1 MVQMIAESPA
11 RAPQFEIG
19 GCEIS
24 GFHPDAVELARASMP
39 SLEGLERSS
48 TLLKAVA
55 DPTRLRMLWALSSTR
70 LCVCDLAEVIG
81 QSLSA
86 TSHQLRYLREAKLV
100 RFEKLGRAVYYTLSD
115 DHVKTLLGAALEHA
129 LE

>member
-1 MVQMIAESPA
+1 MIVESRA
-11 RAPQFEIG
+11 SAPQFEIS

-24 GFHPDAVELARASMP
+24 GFHPEAVELARATLP
-39 SLEGLERSS
+39 PLEGLERSS

-100 RFEKLGRAVYYTLSD
+100 RFEKLGRVVYYTLAD
-115 DHVKTLLGAALEHA
+115 AHVKTLLRTALEHA

>member
-1 MVQMIAESPA
+1 VVQTIVESPA
-11 RAPQFEIG
+11 RTPQLEIS

-24 GFHPDAVELARASMP
+24 GFHPEAVELARASMP
-39 SLEGLERSS
+39 PLESLERSS

-55 DPTRLRMLWALSSTR
+55 DPTRLRMLWALSSTQ

-100 RFEKLGRAVYYTLSD
+100 RAQKLGRVVYYTLSD
-115 DHVKTLLGAALEHA
+115 AHVKTLLGAALEHA